1 MKKIKSFLKDNIIIA
16 YIGVLLMIIGTILL
30 IPLLTLI
37 VYHNEVRHTLSFVI
51 PSAVAIITGF
61 ILSKASSFK
70 ENEKLSVGEDA
81 VIVVSIWILAT
92 LFSALP
98 FIISGELNFT
108 QAYFESVSGWTT
120 TGLSVI
126 DVEECPKIFLIHRST
141 MNFFGGVGIVLV
153 MVSALSS
160 TFGMK
165 LYNSEGHL
173 DKLLPNLLKSS
184 RMIMSI
190 YSGYVISGIILYCI
204 LGMPLFDA
212 INHSIAALS
221 TGGFGVRTDSIG
233 AYNSFP
239 IELVTIILMILG
251 TTNFAAHLL
260 LVSGKFKKFLKI
272 SEIRFMLILIGI
284 SIPLVAF
291 TSLNGLYGSLGK
303 GLRVASFEIISALST
318 TGFSTV
324 GYSNWSSFAIFIMI
338 ILMIIGGGAGST
350 AGGIKLYR
358 VYLMIKRL
366 IWNLRKKFISD
377 NLVNE
382 DRMFKPE
389 GKVYIEKSDIMDA
402 SNYAFIYMIIFI
414 IGVSIMLIHGYPL
427 QDSLFEFASSL
438 GTVGLSIGITS
449 ATAPPIILW
458 TEIIGMMFGRLEIW
472 VIFIATIKILKN
484 FKNKRSITS
493 KIN

>member
-1 MKKIKSFLKDNIIIA
+1 MKKKKLFLIDNVIVA
-16 YIGVLLMIIGTILL
+16 YIGVLLMIIGIILL

-37 VYHNEVRHTLSFVI
+37 AYHDEARHALSFMI
-51 PSAVAIITGF
+51 PSAMAIITGF
-61 ILSKASSFK
+61 ILSRASSFE

-81 VIVVSIWILAT
+81 VIVVSTWILAT

-98 FIISGELNFT
+98 FMISGELNFT
-108 QAYFESVSGWTT
+108 QAYFEAVSGWTT

-126 DVEECPKIFLIHRST
+126 DVEVYQKIFLIHRST

-160 TFGMK
+160 TFGMR
-165 LYNSEGHL
+165 LYNSEGHS

-190 YSGYVISGIILYCI
+190 YLGYVVSGIILYCI

-221 TGGFGVRTDSIG
+221 TGGFGVKADSIG

-260 LVSGKFKKFLKI
+260 LISGKFKRFFKI
-272 SEIRFMLILIGI
+272 SEIRFMLVLIGV

-291 TSLNGLYGSLGK
+291 TSLNGLYGSFGK
-303 GLRVASFEIISALST
+303 GLRIAFFEIISALST

-324 GYSNWSSFAIFIMI
+324 GYGNWDSFAIFIMT

-366 IWNLRKKFISD
+366 IWNLRKKFMSD
-377 NLVNE
+377 YLVNE
-382 DRMFKPE
+382 DVMFKPE
-389 GKVYIEKSDIMDA
+389 GKVYIEEYDIIDA

-414 IGVSIMLIHGYPL
+414 IGASIMLIHGYPL

-438 GTVGLSIGITS
+438 GTAGLSIGITS

-472 VIFIATIKILKN
+472 VIFIATIKIFKN
-484 FKNKRSITS
+484 FKNERFITS